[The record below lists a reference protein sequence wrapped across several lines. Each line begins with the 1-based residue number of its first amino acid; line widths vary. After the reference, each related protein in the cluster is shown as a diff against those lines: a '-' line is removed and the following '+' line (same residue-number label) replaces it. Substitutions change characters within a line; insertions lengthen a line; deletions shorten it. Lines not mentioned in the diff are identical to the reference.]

1 MPGKELAS
9 PPGRGKPE
17 KRRAVVVDCDHDSCA
32 LLLLALSQ
40 RGYAV
45 TIAYDGRE
53 ALGAAMRTPIQLA
66 VLQRDGDGGRLA
78 ASFKSVSPS
87 TLVAETVDQLAPE
100 ATPQTWRVLP
110 RPLTYERLERLL
122 DDAAAAEAA
131 LSAADGSS
139 ASPGASPNAAAAEPP
154 LTAIS
159 SRPHEFS

>member
-17 KRRAVVVDCDHDSCA
+17 KRRAVVVDCDQNSCA

-66 VLQRDGDGGRLA
+66 ILQRDGDGGRLA

-100 ATPQTWRVLP
+100 ATPQTWRLLP
-110 RPLTYERLERLL
+110 RPLTYDRLSHLL
-122 DDAAAAEAA
+122 DEAETAAVAANA
-131 LSAADGSS
+131 SG
-139 ASPGASPNAAAAEPP
+139 SPGFSPNDTAAEPP